1 MSWKQTNFVSERQ
14 YFSKGMIWFDEKS
27 TLKLQA
33 GDDSRAAKLDQKIN
47 ADKEAL
53 RAERDA
59 ILAELYGFGK
69 PAFALA
75 A

>member
-1 MSWKQTNFVSERQ
+1 MN
-14 YFSKGMIWFDEKS
+14 WFDEKS

-47 ADKEAL
+47 AKSSIGARLDAKIAALQARLEAL
-53 RAERDA
+53 DNAVQPA
-59 ILAELYGFGK
+59 QYAGG
-69 PAFALA
+69 AFAFA